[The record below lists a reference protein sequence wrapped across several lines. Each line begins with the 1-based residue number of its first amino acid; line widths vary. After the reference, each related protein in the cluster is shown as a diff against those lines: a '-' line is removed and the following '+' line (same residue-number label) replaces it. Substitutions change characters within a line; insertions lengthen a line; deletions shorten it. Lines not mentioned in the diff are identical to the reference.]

1 MIKAIGIVSPNR
13 EIDKDA
19 DALMRLCAL
28 YNVPAYF
35 YCLFDL
41 DIKNG
46 TVPAKVWTGDD
57 YKSVTTE
64 VPLFSE
70 CRFLPGQRMRENIGD
85 ELSDFLTEKTILIE
99 NHALTKSRLSQA
111 LLLSDL
117 YRFAIPTY
125 TVTNYGQ
132 AIMHAHMFK
141 SAILKPS
148 CGRQGREIY
157 RLTEKNSVVY
167 QTQDTETIFTE
178 QDFLDYQARIAAMG
192 FGEPIMQPFLNFTL
206 DEDHAVDFRL
216 LVSRGGTGD
225 WELVANHSCI
235 GAKDTVSNVAQ
246 GGYMGDTDETLQMI
260 SPERAASLKL
270 DVLMIGAE
278 LPKIIQRYCEK
289 PICCL
294 GIDVGIDRNSYQP
307 YILEANT
314 IPGTKYHLW
323 NLAEKKVQYF
333 RYLLDNH

>member
-1 MIKAIGIVSPNR
+1 MIKAIGIVNPNR
-13 EIDKDA
+13 EIDKDS
-19 DALMRLCAL
+19 DALMRLCVS
-28 YNVPAYF
+28 YDVPAYL

-46 TVPAKVWTGDD
+46 TVPAKVWTGND

-70 CRFLPGQRMRENIGD
+70 CRFLPGKRMRECIGD
-85 ELSDFLTEKTILIE
+85 ELSEFLTEKTILIE
-99 NHALTKSRLSQA
+99 NHALPKAILSQV

-117 YRFAIPTY
+117 YRFAVPTY
-125 TVTNYGQ
+125 TVTNYDQ
-132 AIMHAHMFK
+132 AILHAHMFK

-148 CGRQGREIY
+148 CGRQGREVY
-157 RLTEKNSVVY
+157 KLTEKNGVIY
-167 QTQDTETIFTE
+167 QTRDVETVFTR
-178 QDFLDYQARIAAMG
+178 QDFFDYQARIAAMR
-192 FGEPIMQPFLNFTL
+192 FGEPIMQPFLNLTL
-206 DEDHAVDFRL
+206 DEEHSVDFRL

-225 WELVANHSCI
+225 WELVASHSCI
-235 GAKDTVSNVAQ
+235 GAKNIVSNIAQ

-260 SPERAASLKL
+260 SLERAASLKQDL
-270 DVLMIGAE
+270 LMISEE
-278 LPKIIQRYCEK
+278 LPKVIQSHCK
-289 PICCL
+289 KTICCL
-294 GIDVGIDRNSYQP
+294 GIDVGIDRDSFQP

-314 IPGTKYHLW
+314 LPGTDFHLW